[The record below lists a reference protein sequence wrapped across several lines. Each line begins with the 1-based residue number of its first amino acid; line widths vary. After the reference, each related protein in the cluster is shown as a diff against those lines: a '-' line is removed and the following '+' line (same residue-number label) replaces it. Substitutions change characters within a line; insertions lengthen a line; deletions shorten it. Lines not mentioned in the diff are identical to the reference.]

1 MNDEYRLLPCVLSD
15 EQIQTKG
22 EELAEAE
29 LARQRL
35 VAEKKA
41 AAAAFKEPISE
52 QVDLIT
58 KLSKEIS
65 EEVEM
70 RDVQVNWRPDF
81 DNGVVDCVRADT
93 GEVVESR
100 PMVDSDRQGTL
111 DVGTKGVN

>member
-1 MNDEYRLLPCVLSD
+1 MSDECRLLPCVLSD
-15 EQIQTKG
+15 AEIQARG

-41 AAAAFKEPISE
+41 AAEAFKGPIAE
-52 QVDLIT
+52 QVDLIS

-70 RDVQVNWRPDF
+70 RDVEVSHRPDF
-81 DNGVVDCVRADT
+81 ENGVVDVVRMDT

-100 PMVDSDRQGTL
+100 AMTDEDRQITM
-111 DVGTKGVN
+111 DVTVRGVN

>member
-1 MNDEYRLLPCVLSD
+1 MSDEYRLLPCVLSD
-15 EQIQTKG
+15 AELQAKG

-41 AAAAFKEPISE
+41 ASDAFKEPIAE
-52 QVDLIT
+52 QVELVT
-58 KLSKEIS
+58 RLSKEIS
-65 EEVEM
+65 EECEM

-81 DNGVVDCVRADT
+81 DNGVVDCVRVDT

-100 PMVDSDRQGTL
+100 PMVDSDRQITM